1 VIDKYN
7 LPGYAIGVASNG
19 CVTFS
24 PVKIVDYESFKANQD
39 ADMAELAWLFNMNRG
54 IFMTP
59 GREEEWTLSVTHDD
73 ASVDQYVDVFDAM
86 AEELTR

>member
-1 VIDKYN
+1 
-7 LPGYAIGVASNG
+7 
-19 CVTFS
+19 VTFS
-24 PVKIVDYESFKANQD
+24 PSQIVDYETFKANQD

-73 ASVDQYVDVFDAM
+73 ASVDQYVQVFDAM

>member
-1 VIDKYN
+1 VD
-7 LPGYAIGVASNG
+7 VADEADPEQRARLVRDAAVAG
-19 CVTFS
+19 
-24 PVKIVDYESFKANQD
+24 AQD
-39 ADMAELAWLFNMNRG
+39 DAQVNMNRG

-73 ASVDQYVDVFDAM
+73 EAVDQYVQVFDAM